1 MIHWIIFSYVNTTTG
16 QRLSLSCLLSSIC
29 YSLFRFL
36 FTAVNPFQIGIDK
49 QINRAI

>member
-1 MIHWIIFSYVNTTTG
+1 MIHWIIFSYVNTTG
-16 QRLSLSCLLSSIC
+16 QRLSLSCYLSSIS

-49 QINRAI
+49 QIN

>member
-1 MIHWIIFSYVNTTTG
+1 MIHWIIFSYAHAATG

-49 QINRAI
+49 QIN

>member
-1 MIHWIIFSYVNTTTG
+1 MIHWFIFSYAHAATG

-29 YSLFRFL
+29 YSLFCFL

-49 QINRAI
+49 QIN